1 MILKQVHYKVGTWP
15 IWLATL
21 VAVEVITLLGLAT
34 GLVVVLWPGQAA
46 AIGTVLSALAALA
59 LAAITLAVVLLNR
72 QLLKATAE
80 AVKAATAEAAASSRQ
95 AELTADSVR
104 EMRTS
109 RHLEFRPFL
118 IRQDLR
124 DIRTSPAG
132 LETRLYQMQNIG
144 RGPALNCIF
153 LREYQT
159 PGGRVYQ
166 RAGPVDLAP
175 GADVRLPAE
184 PVGSA
189 APQSLLHGGDHLDEV
204 LLCQDQFNNV
214 LRFSPG
220 YATPK
225 EWQYE
230 VDEEGME
237 QNVPDWVDS
246 YMAMLRSR
254 P

>member
-1 MILKQVHYKVGTWP
+1 MKRKIGTWP
-15 IWLATL
+15 AWLAL
-21 VAVEVITLLGLAT
+21 VVAVEVMTVLGLAT

-59 LAAITLAVVLLNR
+59 LAAITLSVVLLNR
-72 QLLKATAE
+72 QLLKATTE
-80 AVKAATAEAAASSRQ
+80 AVTAATAEAAASSRQ
-95 AELTADSVR
+95 AELTAESVR

-109 RHLEFRPFL
+109 RHLEFRPLL

-124 DIRTSPAG
+124 DIRTSPPDS
-132 LETRLYQMQNIG
+132 LETRIYEMKNIG
-144 RGPALNCIF
+144 RGPALNCMF
-153 LREYQT
+153 LREHQT
-159 PGGRVYQ
+159 PTGRIYQ

-184 PVGSA
+184 PVRSA
-189 APQSLLHGGDHLDEV
+189 APQSLLHGGDRLDEV

-214 LRFSPG
+214 LMFHPG

-225 EWQYE
+225 EWEYE
-230 VDEEGME
+230 VDEEGIE
-237 QNVPDWVDS
+237 QNVPDWTDS
-246 YMAMLRSR
+246 YMTMLRTR